1 MTYKK
6 EIEELRRTIDR
17 LNEELIGKISERVE
31 VAAKIGTVKKR
42 HRQPVIDKKREEEV
56 YDQVRKL
63 AMVRNLD
70 PEGMERVFREIIRL
84 CTDVEM
90 EADP

>member
-6 EIEELRRTIDR
+6 EIGVLRRTIDS
-17 LNEELIGKISERVE
+17 LNVELIGKLSERVD

-42 HRQPVIDKKREEEV
+42 HGQPVMDKRREEEV

-63 AMVRNLD
+63 ALVRNLD
-70 PEGMERVFREIIRL
+70 PEGVERVFREIIRL
-84 CTDVEM
+84 CTEVEM
-90 EADP
+90 EAGP

>member
-6 EIEELRRTIDR
+6 EIGELRRTIDR
-17 LNEELIGKISERVE
+17 LNEELIGKLSERVD
-31 VAAKIGTVKKR
+31 VASKIGTVKKR
-42 HRQPVIDKKREEEV
+42 HGKPVIDRKREDEV

-63 AMVRNLD
+63 ALVRNLD
-70 PEGMERVFREIIRL
+70 PEGVERVFREIIRL

-90 EADP
+90 EAGQ